1 MAASRKTRLEKLR
14 VLHLVLKA
22 NRRLVS
28 RQLGEGPQ
36 NLPLQGH
43 TSSNKAIPAS
53 KKPYLLIVPF
63 PGPSIFKPPKVLKMT
78 RFSLHHPLEERLI
91 PGVSSSIL
99 LGQTP
104 MAWNA
109 S

>member
-63 PGPSIFKPPKVLKMT
+63 PGPSIFKPPQVELQGTQESQDKEMAKLVKWILC
-78 RFSLHHPLEERLI
+78 RRVYL
-91 PGVSSSIL
+91 SSI
-99 LGQTP
+99 P
-104 MAWNA
+104 RIYF
-109 S
+109 